1 MRASATD
8 SRQEARLLR
17 RGDAEIVVGRIRLV
31 AVLVQPDLLVAVEPG
46 HLGDER
52 VEVAEGDRRR
62 AGRSRRRRLR
72 RAARIRMVSVGVEA
86 GGTGAL
92 HRPQKRDRRGRRPF
106 AQRCVV
112 AAGTGVAAGDLLAG
126 DQRAAHAVDD
136 RVADARVVDR
146 ALDHPVLADALPL
159 RHEADRQVGLVPR
172 RPVAHPRQ
180 HGPVVAHELAAV
192 ALRGGE
198 REVDEVGGA
207 MRRARRQ
214 LPAVRPGRR
223 AEDREENL
231 HVLVGC
237 TQDDLVVAAP
247 VVRRVARIGA
257 VDRAARRDAEL
268 AAPVQMDAQ
277 HLGVQP
283 AEVGIERRRRRE
295 VGVAAVG
302 DAELQPGGGRRSC
315 GARGRQSD
323 ERKRQDPSHGQ
334 DPASK
339 L

>member
-1 MRASATD
+1 M
-8 SRQEARLLR
+8 
-17 RGDAEIVVGRIRLV
+17 
-31 AVLVQPDLLVAVEPG
+31 
-46 HLGDER
+46 
-52 VEVAEGDRRR
+52 
-62 AGRSRRRRLR
+62 
-72 RAARIRMVSVGVEA
+72 
-86 GGTGAL
+86 
-92 HRPQKRDRRGRRPF
+92 
-106 AQRCVV
+106 
-112 AAGTGVAAGDLLAG
+112 
-126 DQRAAHAVDD
+126 
-136 RVADARVVDR
+136 
-146 ALDHPVLADALPL
+146 LADALPL
-159 RHEADRQVGLVPR
+159 RHETDRQVGLVPR
-172 RPVAHPRQ
+172 RPVAHTRQ
-180 HGPVVAHELAAV
+180 HDAVVAHELAAV

-214 LPAVRPGRR
+214 LAAVRPGRR

-231 HVLVGC
+231 HVLVGS

-257 VDRAARRDAEL
+257 VDRAACRDAEL
-268 AAPVQMDAQ
+268 AAPVQVDAQ

-302 DAELQPGGGRRSC
+302 DTELQPGGGRRSC